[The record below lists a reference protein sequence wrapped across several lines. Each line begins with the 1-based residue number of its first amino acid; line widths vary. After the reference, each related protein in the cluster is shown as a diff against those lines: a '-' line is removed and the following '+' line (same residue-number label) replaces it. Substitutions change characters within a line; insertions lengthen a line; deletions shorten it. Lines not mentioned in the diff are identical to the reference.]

1 MAIWRTLKKKI
12 CRKGKERRGMYYI
25 KSGKQARIF
34 FKYLR
39 KAAMSGR
46 LPKKYLFRWFR
57 IQAGRFFCIIKNG
70 LCSVLYEARTVS
82 KGSALL
88 VGVGAAVTALALNV
102 CVLSVE
108 VTALQSEKTQLAQ
121 ELTDTKTA
129 LEKDIE
135 VLTDSLESNR
145 AESETKDEIIEEQKN
160 ALADSEAEKEDLI
173 AEFTEQINNLD
184 LTGGAASRSSADLS
198 NAKNSLAET
207 EMLIRDAL
215 GYTETADALVAK
227 LHAKA
232 EALQDTMDRYPD
244 FYPTIGE
251 VNSPFGYRR
260 HPITGETKLHSGQD
274 IGSGTG
280 TPIWAAAK
288 GTVSYVGYEDGYGYH
303 ICIDHGNGLSTKY
316 AHLSEMLVSVG
327 DEVGKGDLIARM
339 GATGRVTGPHLHFEV
354 IRNGE
359 CVDPADYIG

>member
-1 MAIWRTLKKKI
+1 
-12 CRKGKERRGMYYI
+12 
-25 KSGKQARIF
+25 
-34 FKYLR
+34 
-39 KAAMSGR
+39 MSGR
-46 LPKKYLFRWFR
+46 LPKKYLFRYFR
-57 IQAGRFFCIIKNG
+57 SRAGRFFCTIKNG
-70 LCSVLYEARTVS
+70 LCSAWYEARTVS

-135 VLTDSLESNR
+135 VLTDSLESNQ

-160 ALADSEAEKEDLI
+160 ALAESEAEKEDLI

-184 LTGGAASRSSADLS
+184 LTAGAASRSSADLS
-198 NAKNSLAET
+198 NAQNSLAET

-215 GYTETADALVAK
+215 GYTGNCGRPGG
-227 LHAKA
+227 KA
-232 EALQDTMDRYPD
+232 PCKGGRTSDTMDRYPD
-244 FYPTIGE
+244 FYPTVGGVIPRLATASSDHGRDKA
-251 VNSPFGYRR
+251 SFRAGHWR
-260 HPITGETKLHSGQD
+260 
-274 IGSGTG
+274 GTG
-280 TPIWAAAK
+280 TPIWAAGK
-288 GTVSYVGYEDGYGYH
+288 GTVSYVGYESGYGYH

-354 IRNGE
+354 TGIGERRSRRLYRMIFTADKRAQASIRFYGCEGSNLAAVFFA
-359 CVDPADYIG
+359 CIAV

>member
-1 MAIWRTLKKKI
+1 MAIERTLEKKI
-12 CRKGKERRGMYYI
+12 CREGKERRGMYYI
-25 KSGKQARIF
+25 KNGKQARTF

-46 LPKKYLFRWFR
+46 LPKKYLFRYFR
-57 IQAGRFFCIIKNG
+57 SRAGRFFCTIKNG
-70 LCSVLYEARTVS
+70 LCSAWYEARTVS
-82 KGSALL
+82 KGSALF

-135 VLTDSLESNR
+135 VLTDSLESNQ

-184 LTGGAASRSSADLS
+184 LTAGAASRSSADLS
-198 NAKNSLAET
+198 NAQNSLAET

-227 LHAKA
+227 LRAKA
-232 EALQDTMDRYPD
+232 DALQDTMDRYPD
-244 FYPTIGE
+244 FYPTVGG

-280 TPIWAAAK
+280 TPIWAAGK
-288 GTVSYVGYEDGYGYH
+288 GTVSYVGYESGYGYH